1 MHTLLQ
7 LEKTDSMRTNVQS
20 ERRREARKNPRMGGN
35 LGWGQ
40 GMISS
45 FPNERI
51 EHKNDETNSLYSKR
65 LCNFK

>member
-1 MHTLLQ
+1 MRTLLQ
-7 LEKTDSMRTNVQS
+7 LEKTDSIRTNVQS

-51 EHKNDETNSLYSKR
+51 EHKIDETNNLYSKR

>member
-20 ERRREARKNPRMGGN
+20 EKRREARKKPRMGEN

-45 FPNERI
+45 FLNERI